1 MTFGNVASASLVAPP
16 VAALA
21 AAGAAPGGATNEALA
36 TFPNLKIYVVEGK
49 RATDR
54 DVLLNFAGGQVMVMP
69 KNGGEAIATVPYKK
83 ILKATYTVSRDPK
96 WDTALPGPPEGLD
109 VGTFMRTNRH
119 WLVVQGSE
127 RFAILRLD
135 ENNVRQILETFEAR
149 TGLKVE
155 RVK

>member
-1 MTFGNVASASLVAPP
+1 VVA
-16 VAALA
+16 
-21 AAGAAPGGATNEALA
+21 
-36 TFPNLKIYVVEGK
+36 GK

-54 DVLLNFAGGQVMVMP
+54 DVLLNFSGGQVLVMP
-69 KNGGEAIATVPYKK
+69 KSGGEAIAEVPYKK
-83 ILKATYTVSRDPK
+83 ILKATYTAARDPK
-96 WDTALPGPPEGLD
+96 WDKSLPGPPEGLD
-109 VGTFMRTNRH
+109 VGTFMRTTRH

-135 ENNVRQILETFEAR
+135 DSNFRQILETFEAR